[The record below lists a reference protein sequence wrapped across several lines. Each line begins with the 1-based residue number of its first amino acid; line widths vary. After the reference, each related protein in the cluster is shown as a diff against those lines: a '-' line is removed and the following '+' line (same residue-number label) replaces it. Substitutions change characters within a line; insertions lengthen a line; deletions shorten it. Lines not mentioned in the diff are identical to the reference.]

1 MIIPIDAEKPFDQT
15 PHAFT
20 IKKTFN
26 KLDTDVVYLNIIKVI
41 YDKPTANSSLTIK
54 G

>member
-20 IKKTFN
+20 IKNSKQIGYRRSVLQHN
-26 KLDTDVVYLNIIKVI
+26 KSHI
-41 YDKPTANSSLTIK
+41 
-54 G
+54 

>member
-26 KLDTDVVYLNIIKVI
+26 KFGIERTYLNIIKAT
-41 YDKPTANSSLTIK
+41 YDNPQLISY
-54 G
+54 

>member
-20 IKKTFN
+20 IKKNSQQIGYRCSVPQHN
-26 KLDTDVVYLNIIKVI
+26 KSHI
-41 YDKPTANSSLTIK
+41 
-54 G
+54 